1 MEPARMPASRPA
13 AVLATLATLAPAA
26 FAVRA
31 DTFCVETAAQLQA
44 ALDQAGDNVRDDEI
58 RLSQGVYSRD
68 NGFSVTLADGKSL
81 EISGGWRRR
90 HGNPCAIQDGD
101 PWLSRIDGLLVSRGL
116 DVSLASDGF
125 LAIADLTIQRGATVV
140 TRGLDD
146 NGAGLRILGIL
157 GNQAQVAIER
167 VAFVAN
173 TATGNGGGLY
183 YSSGPGSGLQI
194 RNSLFLGNLSAGS
207 GGAGM
212 LGGEGPKRVVGN
224 TVVGNDSPGPVTD
237 GFYVLGPGVLANN
250 LMAQNGDRDLFL
262 GPPGG
267 QLLLHNNVQVRAGLE
282 PDPASTGNSEVDP
295 MLAGGCANPRLL
307 PGSPLVDAG
316 AVPTPADG
324 WLLGSTELD
333 GHSRELGAGPDIGAF
348 ELETVFRD
356 GFEGPLPCP
365 AP

>member
-1 MEPARMPASRPA
+1 MPARRTALALA
-13 AVLATLATLAPAA
+13 ALAAA
-26 FAVRA
+26 AQGIPDSRA

-44 ALDQAGDNVRDDEI
+44 ALDQAGDNVRDDVI

-68 NGFSVTLADGKSL
+68 NGFSLVLADGLSL

-90 HGNPCAIQDGD
+90 HGNPCALHDGD

-125 LAIADLTIQRGATVV
+125 LRIADLTIQRGATVL
-140 TRGLDD
+140 TRGQAGLDD
-146 NGAGLRILGIL
+146 VGAGLRILGTT
-157 GNQAQVAIER
+157 GNQAQVTIER
-167 VAFVAN
+167 VVFVAN
-173 TATGNGGGLY
+173 ASTGHGGGLY
-183 YSSGPGSGLQI
+183 FSSSAGSGLQI
-194 RNSLFLGNLSAGS
+194 RNTLFLGNLAG
-207 GGAGM
+207 GNGAAGM
-212 LGGEGPKRVVGN
+212 LGGIGPKRIIGN
-224 TVVGNDSPGPVTD
+224 TVVGNDSPVSFFD

-262 GPPGG
+262 GSPGG
-267 QLLLHNNVQVRAGLE
+267 QLLLHNNFQKRGGFE
-282 PDPASTGNSEVDP
+282 PDPASTGNSAVDP

-316 AVPTPADG
+316 VVPTPADG

-333 GHSRELGAGPDIGAF
+333 GHSRELGTGPDIGAF

-356 GFEGPLPCP
+356 GFEGPVPCF